1 MAAIQYTGIKN
12 VIKAIENIDIPYFA
26 VFSGKALVYKNPAFG
41 ESGFDNTA
49 DAANSLQEFLESLN
63 QGSNAIYTLKLYETI
78 PAGGI
83 NDKTPAN
90 YSINFRLNLEGMD
103 KMSQTISA
111 ENRNNTNSEILSEL
125 KALRMRVDEMQSEEP
140 EDKPGGILGA
150 LLNNEAVLN
159 MLVASVAGLGA
170 HFLEK
175 LKINPINKPVT
186 TMAGIDEQIIEP
198 TENEKIKK
206 AIEVLSASD
215 KNLGNHLLIL
225 AKMSIDNPAQFHM
238 LLGMLK

>member
-1 MAAIQYTGIKN
+1 
-12 VIKAIENIDIPYFA
+12 
-26 VFSGKALVYKNPAFG
+26 
-41 ESGFDNTA
+41 
-49 DAANSLQEFLESLN
+49 
-63 QGSNAIYTLKLYETI
+63 
-78 PAGGI
+78 
-83 NDKTPAN
+83 
-90 YSINFRLNLEGMD
+90 MD
-103 KMSQTISA
+103 KMTQTITA

-125 KALRMRVDEMQSEEP
+125 KALRMRVDEMETEEP

-186 TMAGIDEQIIEP
+186 TMAGIDEQITDP
-198 TENEKIKK
+198 TEQEKIKK

>member
-12 VIKAIENIDIPYFA
+12 VIRAIENIDIPYFA
-26 VFSGKALVYKNPAFG
+26 VFSGKALVFKNPAFG
-41 ESGFDNTA
+41 EIGFENTA
-49 DAANSLQEFLESLN
+49 DAANSLQEFLEGLN

-83 NDKTPAN
+83 TDKTPAN

-103 KMSQTISA
+103 KMPQTISA
-111 ENRNNTNSEILSEL
+111 ENRTNTNNEILTEL
-125 KALRMRVDEMQSEEP
+125 RALRMRVDEMETEEP
-140 EDKPGGILGA
+140 DEKPAGILGA
-150 LLNNEAVLN
+150 LMNNEAVLN
-159 MLVASVAGLGA
+159 MLVASVAGIGA

-186 TMAGIDEQIIEP
+186 TMAGIDINP
-198 TENEKIKK
+198 TENEKIDK
-206 AIEVLSASD
+206 AIEVLSAND
-215 KNLGNHLLIL
+215 PNLGDHLLIL
-225 AKMSIDNPAQFHM
+225 AKMSIDNPAQFRM